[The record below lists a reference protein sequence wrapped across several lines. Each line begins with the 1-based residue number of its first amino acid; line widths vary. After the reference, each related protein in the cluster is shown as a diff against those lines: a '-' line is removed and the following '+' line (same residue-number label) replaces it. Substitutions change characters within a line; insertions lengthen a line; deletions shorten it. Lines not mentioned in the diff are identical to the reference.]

1 MMAGV
6 VNISDTLYPKLL
18 NEIPSPPKK
27 IYYKGIFSESIF
39 DNCLAVVGSRKMS
52 LYGERAIEKIF
63 SVLSKNI
70 TIISGF
76 MYGVDAQAHKQALE
90 LGLKTIAVMP
100 CGVDYIHPENQT
112 DLYEKIIDSSGL
124 ILSEFEGCFKPQ
136 MWTYPRRNKIVAGLC
151 KAVLVI
157 EASSNS
163 GSLITARMANSFGR
177 SVFVI
182 PGSIFSDLT
191 TGKVQISNEFAKTID
206 SGFYINEFFNLKTS
220 FELNFDYTEKSSSTV
235 LKILKDNPMTID
247 DLKKYLPLK
256 NISQISTELTLLTM
270 NNLVTER
277 GGVFYAC

>member
-1 MMAGV
+1 MAGV
-6 VNISDTLYPKLL
+6 VDIFDTLYPKLL
-18 NEIPSPPKK
+18 KDIPGPPKK
-27 IYYKGIFSESIF
+27 IYYKGVLEENIFE
-39 DNCLAVVGSRKMS
+39 NCLAVVGSRKMS

-63 SVLSKNI
+63 SVLSKEI
-70 TIISGF
+70 TIVSGF
-76 MYGVDAQAHKQALE
+76 MYGVDAEAHRQAIKF
-90 LGLKTIAVMP
+90 GLKTVAVMP
-100 CGVDYIHPENQT
+100 CGIDYIHPENQS
-112 DLYEKIIDSSGL
+112 DLYEKILNSSGL

-182 PGSIFSDLT
+182 PGSIFSNLT
-191 TGKVQISNEFAKTID
+191 EGKIQISNEFAKTID
-206 SGFYINEFFNLKTS
+206 SGFYINDFFNLKTPCL
-220 FELNFDYTEKSSSTV
+220 LNIDQDEESSSTL

-256 NISQISTELTLLTM
+256 NISEISTELTLLTM
-270 NNLVTER
+270 SNLVSER
-277 GGVFYAC
+277 GGVFYAG